1 MWVDPPLEFERVK
14 VLKDS
19 PISEIS
25 QRCQV
30 STKEIAYY
38 NPALTDR
45 VISGK
50 SRVPPPPRRSAR
62 PSRSRTPEVEHEAR
76 HRHHPRT
83 PHGRDPAR
91 GAAAVRVPPG
101 LSAARA
107 AAASARA
114 PSIAASSALTR
125 PSQASF
131 NSAADGSPKRY
142 RPKKVMKT

>member
-1 MWVDPPLEFERVK
+1 MCSSDLKMWVDPPLEFERVK

-50 SRVPPPPRRSAR
+50 SRVPSG
-62 PSRSRTPEVEHEAR
+62 VLL
-76 HRHHPRT
+76 
-83 PHGRDPAR
+83 
-91 GAAAVRVPPG
+91 RVPVG
-101 LSAARA
+101 SRELCAR
-107 AAASARA
+107 SKR
-114 PSIAASSALTR
+114 SLTR
-125 PSQASF
+125 NSQSSPAQITTF
-131 NSAADGSPKRY
+131 QLNSNS
-142 RPKKVMKT
+142 